1 VSETRQPDDVLASEL
16 TAEQAVIDRLYAR
29 LDVLRAETAEQLD
42 RVRRTPTTRTPQAV
56 TERDAFDH
64 LYSQRLDQLRAV
76 EDRLAFGRL
85 DLADGVVRH
94 IGRIGLSDG
103 TQTQI
108 LIDWRAPAAEA
119 FYQATPADTRG
130 VVRRRHL
137 STRGR
142 AVTGVED
149 EVLDLDAVHEGQV
162 VAGEGALLVA
172 LNASRT
178 GRMRD
183 IVATIQAEQ
192 DRVVRSP
199 LDGVLVVQ
207 GGPGTGKTAVALHRA
222 AYLLYTYRDR
232 IARAG
237 VLLIGPNRSFLRY
250 IEQVLP
256 SLGETGVVMG
266 TPATLFPGVEAIGR
280 EPAATAQVKGSARMA
295 QAMAEAV
302 RRRQRVPGDVT
313 PLSVDGYVIE
323 LRPREVE
330 AARAQARRTRAPHN
344 VARVTFVKE
353 ILRSLAVQLAEAQD
367 DELDQDNRREL
378 DAALRAAPEVKRAV
392 NHCWLPYTPQRL
404 LSRLLSRESW
414 LAELSLSAADR
425 ALLLRDESAPFTPAD
440 VPLLDELATLLGEDD
455 DAQRLANLR
464 AARDRQEEVSYAQGV
479 LEMTSAHRG
488 PGDLAASD
496 VVDAERM
503 VDRWGGGG
511 ASFTVAERAADD
523 REWTFGHVVVDE
535 AQELSPMQWRMLM
548 KRVPSRSMTVVGDI
562 AQTGSLSGAQSW
574 ADVFESWAPG
584 RWRVEELTVNYR
596 TPAQVMDVAADV
608 LAVARPGATV
618 PVSARIGDWAPVA
631 IAGEPAESVVD
642 VVRGE
647 LDRFATVAVIAPDDL
662 VEPTRAVLAAG
673 LPDAAVGPE
682 APVSV
687 LDVTAVKGLEFDAVV
702 LLEPAQILAASP
714 RGASDIY
721 VAMTRPTQR
730 LVVLHSEPLPHLLR
744 ALRTRRT

>member
-1 VSETRQPDDVLASEL
+1 MSETRQPDAVLASEL
-16 TAEQAVIDRLYAR
+16 AAEQTVVDRLYAR
-29 LDVLRAETAEQLD
+29 LDVVRDETAEQLD

-56 TERDAFDH
+56 SERDAFDQ

-85 DLADGVVRH
+85 DLSDGVTRH

-103 TQTQI
+103 AQSQI
-108 LIDWRAPAAEA
+108 LVDWRAPAAEA
-119 FYQATPADTRG
+119 FYQATPADARD

-142 AVTGVED
+142 TVTGVED

-232 IARAG
+232 IARSG

-266 TPATLFPGVEAIGR
+266 TPATLFPGVEATGR
-280 EPAATAQVKGSARMA
+280 ESAATAQVKGSARMA

-302 RRRQRVPGDVT
+302 RRRQRVPGQVT

-344 VARVTFVKE
+344 VARVTFVRE
-353 ILRSLAVQLAEAQD
+353 ILRSLARQLAEAQG
-367 DELDQDNRREL
+367 DELDHDNRREL
-378 DAALRAAPEVKRAV
+378 DAALRASADVKRAV
-392 NHCWLPYTPQRL
+392 NHYWLPYTPQRL

-414 LAELSLSAADR
+414 LAELSLSPADR
-425 ALLLRDESAPFTPAD
+425 ALLLRDEGAAFTPAD

-464 AARDRQEEVSYAQGV
+464 AARDRQVEMSYAQGV

-488 PGDLAASD
+488 PGDLAAGD
-496 VVDAERM
+496 VVDAQRL
-503 VDRWGGGG
+503 VDRW
-511 ASFTVAERAADD
+511 
-523 REWTFGHVVVDE
+523 
-535 AQELSPMQWRMLM
+535 
-548 KRVPSRSMTVVGDI
+548 
-562 AQTGSLSGAQSW
+562 
-574 ADVFESWAPG
+574 
-584 RWRVEELTVNYR
+584 
-596 TPAQVMDVAADV
+596 
-608 LAVARPGATV
+608 
-618 PVSARIGDWAPVA
+618 
-631 IAGEPAESVVD
+631 AG
-642 VVRGE
+642 
-647 LDRFATVAVIAPDDL
+647 
-662 VEPTRAVLAAG
+662 
-673 LPDAAVGPE
+673 
-682 APVSV
+682 
-687 LDVTAVKGLEFDAVV
+687 
-702 LLEPAQILAASP
+702 
-714 RGASDIY
+714 
-721 VAMTRPTQR
+721 
-730 LVVLHSEPLPHLLR
+730 
-744 ALRTRRT
+744 